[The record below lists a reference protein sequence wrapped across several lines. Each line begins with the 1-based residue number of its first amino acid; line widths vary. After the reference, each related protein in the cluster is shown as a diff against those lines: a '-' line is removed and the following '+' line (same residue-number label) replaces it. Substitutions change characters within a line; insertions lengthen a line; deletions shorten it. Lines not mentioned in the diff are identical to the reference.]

1 MPPLQLHAKAYQSY
15 RTYGTVPGQGRYF
28 FLATLNH
35 LPLGT
40 ILMHISVSTFSVDD
54 KGVKP
59 LQNAQGFIMGEM
71 PRNKYT
77 MSSGNKGSEETNH
90 AGEWE

>member
-1 MPPLQLHAKAYQSY
+1 
-15 RTYGTVPGQGRYF
+15 
-28 FLATLNH
+28 
-35 LPLGT
+35 
-40 ILMHISVSTFSVDD
+40 MHISVSTFSVDD

-90 AGEWE
+90 AGEWEWQREGGNPYLDGVVKVDLLE